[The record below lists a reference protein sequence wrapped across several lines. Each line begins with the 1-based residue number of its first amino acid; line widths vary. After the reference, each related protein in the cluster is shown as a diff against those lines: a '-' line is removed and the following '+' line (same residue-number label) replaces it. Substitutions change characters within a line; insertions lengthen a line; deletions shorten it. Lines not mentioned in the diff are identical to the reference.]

1 MHGHLLVAAALLIS
15 MADSRADDNCAA
27 IRAGIEA
34 KIRAGGTTNFSLT
47 TVASDTHAAGKV
59 VGSCDRG
66 AKKIVYLQAA
76 ASSASAS
83 ATATPRARERIVTE
97 CRDGSVSV
105 GGDCSK

>member
-1 MHGHLLVAAALLIS
+1 MQRHLLVAAALLTAL
-15 MADSRADDNCAA
+15 ADSRADDNCAA

-34 KIRAGGTTNFSLT
+34 KVRASGTSNFSLST
-47 TVASDTHAAGKV
+47 AAADARVPGKV

-66 AKKIVYLQAA
+66 AKKIVYLQPA
-76 ASSASAS
+76 ASAPAS
-83 ATATPRARERIVTE
+83 TTPAPRPRERIVTE